1 MNFNQ
6 PVEDSAGKDPQVAWL
21 GRISDAWYRLLCVL
35 LVVAVAVLLLPVTLQ
50 IVSRHTELIPT
61 YIWTEEL
68 ARLMFIWTI
77 MIGAMVG
84 MRERA
89 HFTVDVWPEL
99 TARIHAVL
107 ELLGGIAILVFATVF
122 VWSGWEF
129 TRFAFARISE
139 LAELPLWTIHVAWPI
154 LGVTWLLFQAEHML
168 DMVRQLSNA
177 LRAR

>member
-1 MNFNQ
+1 MNH
-6 PVEDSAGKDPQVAWL
+6 PGARVPRGAW
-21 GRISDAWYRLLCVL
+21 RRASDAWYRLLQVLMVLALVTL
-35 LVVAVAVLLLPVTLQ
+35 LVPVTLQ
-50 IVSRHTELIPT
+50 IVSRHTDLLPT

-84 MRERA
+84 LRERT

-99 TARIHAVL
+99 TARAHAAL
-107 ELLGGIAILVFATVF
+107 ELLGGIAILVFAAVF

-154 LGVTWLLFQAEHML
+154 LGVTWLLFQGEHML
-168 DMVRQLSNA
+168 AMVRQLSNA
-177 LRAR
+177 SPAR